1 MRVVYR
7 RMLSCHR
14 SRQRPRETLASPG
27 DRELGRQPSGQRPP
41 TAPSPALAQPH
52 CRRPVHVAAGAVEVA
67 LDPEPDPSEFPQPVD
82 HRPPIDGPEGRRQ
95 IGGKPAAGGRGAP
108 TPLRSA
114 GAVASLLTGRGPR
127 RPTVEAPRVRS
138 AHTPGLRW
146 RSPAVSRSAGADVRR
161 FWALNSHGDVGMS
174 PKQPPSG
181 NPRAGGSDRSSDAVG
196 ASMQPRR
203 LLVV

>member
-1 MRVVYR
+1 M
-7 RMLSCHR
+7 
-14 SRQRPRETLASPG
+14 
-27 DRELGRQPSGQRPP
+27 GR
-41 TAPSPALAQPH
+41 
-52 CRRPVHVAAGAVEVA
+52 AGAV
-67 LDPEPDPSEFPQPVD
+67 
-82 HRPPIDGPEGRRQ
+82 
-95 IGGKPAAGGRGAP
+95 PAAGGRGAP